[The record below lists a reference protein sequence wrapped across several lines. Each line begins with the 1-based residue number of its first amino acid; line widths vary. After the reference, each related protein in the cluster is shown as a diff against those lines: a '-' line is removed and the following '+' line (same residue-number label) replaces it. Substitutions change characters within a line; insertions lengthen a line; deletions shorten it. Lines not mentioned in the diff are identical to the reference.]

1 MEKFFEKEG
10 VMDSN
15 GHVCIMKMCEV
26 ADGDADFFWEQLVEY
41 FDDEESLATIVSFLT
56 RLYLQRN
63 MKAMYWAFAVLKG
76 QGIALPPI
84 YSYRCRICQSGS
96 HTLLFWCVLPT
107 GYVEDAGDHGRAGAG
122 GVSIRTVDGVSGKI
136 KERRLLSDR
145 S

>member
-1 MEKFFEKEG
+1 
-10 VMDSN
+10 MDSN

-76 QGIALPPI
+76 QGIALPPYI
-84 YSYRCRICQSGS
+84 LTGAAFANLEV
-96 HTLLFWCVLPT
+96 TLF
-107 GYVEDAGDHGRAGAG
+107 YFGAFFLQVMWKMQETMEELG
-122 GVSIRTVDGVSGKI
+122 L
-136 KERRLLSDR
+136 EEFLYAQLMA
-145 S
+145 